1 MRKLILVLSVL
12 FPALAFAQG
21 GLNPI
26 AVNGNHVNL
35 SAPDA
40 TPSSLNLQVP
50 NAGGSFNVYVGG
62 SQRLSIDGSGNE
74 VSPAYVVTPALT
86 AVAGTNVILGS
97 VAVFPTAAANA
108 AALLP
113 SSPTA
118 GMVKLIVNNGPN
130 AVKVRVGVTET
141 MNALGTPGASL
152 GAPLATMQQM
162 RCVATSATNWNC
174 NQMAVATPAA

>member
-1 MRKLILVLSVL
+1 MRKLVVLLSL
-12 FPALAFAQG
+12 FIPAVALAQS

-26 AVNGNHVNL
+26 AVNGNHVNI

-40 TPSSLNLQVP
+40 TPSGLHLQVP
-50 NAGGSFNVYVGG
+50 NAGGTFDVYVGG
-62 SQRLSIDGSGNE
+62 TKRFEIDGSGNQ
-74 VSPAYVVTPALT
+74 VNPAYVVTPALT

-97 VAVFPTAAANA
+97 VAVFPTAASNA

-113 SSPTA
+113 SAPTA
-118 GMVKLIVNNGPN
+118 GMVKLIVNSGPN
-130 AVKVRVGVTET
+130 SVKVRVGATET
-141 MNALGTPGASL
+141 MNAVGTPGANL

-162 RCVATSATNWNC
+162 RCVATSSTNWNC